1 MVAAALLAVLAAS
14 AVAPPA
20 SAELL
25 TCDRGALAAEFE
37 GRMSAAG
44 GTARMRMRFTLQ
56 ARTPGVRGYHRIAA
70 PGFDAWT
77 TSDPGV
83 TRYVFTRRVE
93 SLIGPAQYRVRVRFR
108 WMDAGGA
115 TVARATRVSRSCRIP
130 ARSTL
135 GGP

>member
-1 MVAAALLAVLAAS
+1 MVAVALLAALAAP
-14 AVAPPA
+14 AAAPPA

-25 TCDRGALAAEFE
+25 TCDRAALAAAFE
-37 GRMSAAG
+37 ARMSAAAD
-44 GTARMRMRFTLQ
+44 TARMRMRFTLQ
-56 ARTPGVRGYHRIAA
+56 ARTPGVRGYRRIAA

-83 TRYVFTRRVE
+83 GRYVFTRRVE

-108 WMDAGGA
+108 WLDASGA

-130 ARSTL
+130 AGEGT
-135 GGP
+135 G